1 MVNAKQAN
9 IPSHRIASV
18 LDELTFSTFLYISRG
33 FFERHKQVFSLLL
46 ALKIQLGNGAI
57 TLDHFDCFVK
67 GGAALDIVAERKK
80 PKAWIPDMAWLNV
93 LELSRKL
100 PAFKDLPDLIFRNDN
115 LWLQWY
121 DQESPETVV
130 VPEISDRL
138 DRMHKLLLVRSLRKD
153 RTMIV
158 ANEYVSDVLGPK
170 YVESHPLNVEAMHGE
185 SDERMPF
192 VCILS
197 MGSDPTELIMALAKK
212 KKKEVQ
218 SVSMG
223 QGQEVNP

>member
-1 MVNAKQAN
+1 M
-9 IPSHRIASV
+9 
-18 LDELTFSTFLYISRG
+18 
-33 FFERHKQVFSLLL
+33 
-46 ALKIQLGNGAI
+46 
-57 TLDHFDCFVK
+57 
-67 GGAALDIVAERKK
+67 AERKK
-80 PKAWIPDMAWLNV
+80 PKSWIPDVAWLNI

-100 PAFKDLPDLIFRNDN
+100 PTFKDLPDLIFRNDN

-121 DQESPETVV
+121 DQENPEAVV
-130 VPEISDRL
+130 IPEISDRL
-138 DRMHKLLLVRSLRKD
+138 DRMHKLLLVRSLRTD

-158 ANEYVSDVLGPK
+158 ANEYVSDVLGAK
-170 YVESHPLNVEAMHGE
+170 YVDSHPLNVETMHME
-185 SDERMPF
+185 SNERTPF

-223 QGQEVNP
+223 QGQEVPKP